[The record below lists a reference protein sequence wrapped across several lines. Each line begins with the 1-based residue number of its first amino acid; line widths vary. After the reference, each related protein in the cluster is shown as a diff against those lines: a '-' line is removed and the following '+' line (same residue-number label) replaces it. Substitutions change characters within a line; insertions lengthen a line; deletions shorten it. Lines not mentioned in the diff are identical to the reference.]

1 VPTVGETVPGFDVR
15 GWMALAGPKNLPP
28 AVTERLRTAM
38 HQALARADVQER
50 FASMG
55 TGVAPSEPRET
66 QAFLASEI
74 ERWKKV
80 VSEAGIKPQ
89 QN

>member
-1 VPTVGETVPGFDVR
+1 
-15 GWMALAGPKNLPP
+15 
-28 AVTERLRTAM
+28 M
-38 HQALARADVQER
+38 HQALARQDVIDR
-50 FASMG
+50 FAQMG
-55 TGVAPSEPRET
+55 TGVAPSEPKET

-80 VSEAGIKPQ
+80 VQDAGIKA